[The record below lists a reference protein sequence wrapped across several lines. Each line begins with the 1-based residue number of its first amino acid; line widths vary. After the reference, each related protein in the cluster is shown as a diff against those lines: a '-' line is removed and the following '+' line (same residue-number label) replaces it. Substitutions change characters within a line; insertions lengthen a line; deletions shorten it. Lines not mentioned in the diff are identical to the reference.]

1 MQSCLQVHRRL
12 LEVQCMKKGYAFS
25 DVFRINFSATLLYN
39 LFQCQTCYRGMSRLT
54 HRYIVLHS

>member
-54 HRYIVLHS
+54 H